1 MRIDM
6 TNLEDFIRG
15 AAFLGTGGGG
25 DPYMGRLMLQ
35 HQFQNGRT
43 VNVLEPIELA
53 DDARVVAVLTMGAP
67 TVINEKVPSGQAT
80 VAALR
85 KMEQQLGCKFEAIMP
100 IEAGG
105 INGTLPLVVGA
116 MTGLPV
122 VDIDGMGRAFP
133 ELQMTTFN
141 VAGLSSSPNIV
152 ADDKQSIAVV
162 ETARNIDAEW
172 LCRSLC
178 IRMGGECQMACYPMR
193 GREAKDNGVL
203 GTVSLSV
210 EIGRVIRVARKEQ
223 GDATQALV
231 DFFRGERIG
240 REARVMFDGKIV
252 DLRRET
258 RHGFSVGRV
267 LMESLDGAG
276 GVMEI
281 EFQNEFLLARRDGKP
296 VAMVPDL
303 ICLLDRETAEPVTTE
318 NLKYGQRLK
327 AVAVSVPPI
336 MRTEQA
342 LRVFGPAGFHLDVD
356 YTPLEQL
363 DAGLR

>member
-1 MRIDM
+1 VRIDL

-35 HQFQNGRT
+35 HQFQSGRSVT
-43 VNVLEPIELA
+43 VLEPIELP

-67 TVINEKVPSGQAT
+67 TVINEKVPSGAAT

-85 KMEQQLGCKFEAIMP
+85 RMEQQLDCKFDAIMP

-122 VDIDGMGRAFP
+122 VDVDGMGRAFP

-152 ADDKQSIAVV
+152 ADDKQSIAIV
-162 ETARNIDAEW
+162 ETLQNIDAEW

-178 IRMGGECQMACYPMR
+178 IRMGGECQLACYPMT

-210 EIGRVIRVARKEQ
+210 EIGRVIRLARKEQ
-223 GDATQALV
+223 SDPARALV
-231 DFFRGERIG
+231 DFFRSGRIG
-240 REARVMFDGKIV
+240 REARVLFDGKIV

-258 RHGFSVGRV
+258 QRGFSIGRV
-267 LMESLDGAG
+267 LMESLDGIG
-276 GVMEI
+276 GTLEV
-281 EFQNEFLLARRDGKP
+281 EFQNEFLLAKRNGAA

-303 ICLLDRETAEPVTTE
+303 ICLVDRETAEPVTTE

-327 AVAVSVPPI
+327 VLGVAVPPI
-336 MRTEQA
+336 MRSERA
-342 LRVFGPAGFHLDVD
+342 LQVFGPAGFHLDTH
-356 YTPLEQL
+356 YTPIEQL
-363 DAGLR
+363 G